1 MAFLGGFKRV
11 VERISVGG
19 AVVGCVGWVT
29 LMLLATAN
37 GVGRKFAYPV
47 PNAIEMGQSLM
58 VAGIFLGV
66 AYVTLHRGHVN
77 IDLLTRRLSPR
88 IQAALD
94 AMVNVVAV
102 IIFGVLTWAS
112 GVVGWE
118 AYTVRACKIAAFMW
132 PIWPF
137 QILLC
142 VGLGMFVLQLVVN
155 AITDVNKARGAG

>member
-19 AVVGCVGWVT
+19 AVVGCVGWVM

-58 VAGIFLGV
+58 VAGIYLGV
-66 AYVTLHRGHVN
+66 AYVTMQRGHVN
-77 IDLLTRRLSPR
+77 IDLLTRRLPPR

-155 AITDVNKARGAG
+155 AISDVNKARGAG